1 MLHHGTSLWGWGL
14 SMPLPPAGRGPGN
27 GASASHF
34 CLEKSSS
41 PQRDSLEK
49 AQYKGQD
56 LKPLPWL
63 FQWDPGNVTQQW
75 DVTHLPLVSV
85 FLSGRQLTGENYML
99 VHPGWL
105 LCHLCLSE
113 LNFLGL
119 LRMKRI
125 RFFWPIATP
134 WLVQVGPGLSEAFT
148 TINYIYHLLY
158 PPAFQPYFLYSLISS
173 LTDTTVA
180 SRECSL

>member
-1 MLHHGTSLWGWGL
+1 MAL
-14 SMPLPPAGRGPGN
+14 SMRPRERYTSQG
-27 GASASHF
+27 
-34 CLEKSSS
+34 
-41 PQRDSLEK
+41 DI
-49 AQYKGQD
+49 
-56 LKPLPWL
+56 
-63 FQWDPGNVTQQW
+63 
-75 DVTHLPLVSV
+75 THLPLVSV
-85 FLSGRQLTGENYML
+85 FLSGRQLTGENYAF

-158 PPAFQPYFLYSLISS
+158 SPAFQPYFLYSLISS

-180 SRECSL
+180 FRECSL